1 MNRATVNKM
10 IRREF
15 VFWIVGLSS
24 GGLYLIISAST

>member
-1 MNRATVNKM
+1 M